1 MSMSGQLE
9 KSKGSLLK
17 EARQAQ
23 GIALE
28 TVHEATKIPMDVLK
42 GIEEGYTVGTISP
55 FYVKGFIKM
64 YAKYL
69 GIASREVLDE
79 EPRPHLVVAEPIK
92 NQGDIDKLQ
101 SKFKE
106 FLTRQRQQ
114 QLVKL
119 AALGIVLLVLTGF
132 TKGVLAIVGHFQKS
146 RGRQIQKVKTA
157 NSESAKTEKVK
168 VQPAKPAATKVEKIS
183 ESASKK
189 ARSFAPPVNET
200 KVESKPEAAPPASSE
215 AEPEFQSDKI
225 HLTVKPRRKAWLQVK
240 VDGNII
246 FQSILKEGA
255 AESWEAEKEIE
266 ISGKDIQ
273 FLDFELN
280 GKMVDLGKVDSNARR
295 VVITPKGLTVR
306 K

>member
-9 KSKGSLLK
+9 KSKGSILK

-23 GIALE
+23 GITLE
-28 TVHEATKIPMDVLK
+28 TVHEATKIPLDVLK

-69 GIASREVLDE
+69 GIETREVLDE
-79 EPRPHLVVAEPIK
+79 EPRPALVLPGIK
-92 NQGDIDKLQ
+92 SQGDIDKLQ
-101 SKFKE
+101 SNFNE

-114 QLVKL
+114 QLAKL
-119 AALGIVLLVLTGF
+119 AVFIIILLVLMGF
-132 TKGVLAIVGHFQKS
+132 TKGILAIVGHFQKPK
-146 RGRQIQKVKTA
+146 GQPTQKVKTV
-157 NSESAKTEKVK
+157 NTVS
-168 VQPAKPAATKVEKIS
+168 TKVEKEKAQS
-183 ESASKK
+183 AKSAAGKTEKNSGPASKK
-189 ARSFAPPVNET
+189 APVVSASLSEP
-200 KVESKPEAAPPASSE
+200 KPVSVPPAPFGVE
-215 AEPEFQSDKI
+215 QDPQNDKI
-225 HLTVKPRRKAWLQVK
+225 HLTIKPRRKAWLQVK
-240 VDGNII
+240 VDGNVI
-246 FQSILKEGA
+246 FQSILKEGV

-266 ISGKDIQ
+266 LSGKDIQ

-280 GKMVDLGKVDSNARR
+280 GKIVDLGKVDNNARR